1 MIEVCDPD
9 VELDVL
15 KKLIKIHT
23 GHSIKLTKKQTC
35 QVFDDIR
42 SGNVPLPPLIM
53 SSDKT
58 YLLDKKSPLTP
69 GDYETLF
76 DTSSKRVD
84 IKRVARKVGIRQMDQ
99 MTKSQM
105 IDSIG
110 KRLRYMK
117 VHEPVKIGTK
127 RTAPG
132 KVNNVD
138 VDVDVNNTAVNRSNN
153 VNRANNTAVN
163 RVNNTAVNNVN
174 RSFNTNTSVNTRAPV
189 PRTRV
194 NFPKGSLFM
203 TGQKPKFLNGQV
215 SAVKQPTQSI
225 FAGLK
230 QPTGSFFNRILK
242 PKQANFMPS
251 DTFTS
256 AKTGYAF
263 KTGNQGTGYYINTDP
278 LRVQGPMLKPKV
290 LNVPNVPTN
299 IELNNAINKIQK
311 LQLKREQP
319 FINKVKAGVVKRSN
333 VLDEAVKYKTL
344 ETNFITKIEKMSL
357 SNTNRTSIIDRM
369 TTEDLQQLEAEAT
382 LKSGAL
388 QNNEQKMNIILAT
401 LPFINN
407 ASKLTFKARSK
418 AENANINSLIEEAKT
433 ENETKRTAFV
443 SDQKKKFMGMVVNV
457 KLSDGDKTS
466 LEDLI
471 DNKTNLNSLKVRA
484 DNLVEQ
490 RKKEKN
496 ALIKQDLLAYL
507 TPLKINQTNKNSF
520 LTRFNKG
527 ESIDA
532 LKRAAKQREE
542 EVLGGQGENART
554 RLVRNLNALNLNAQ
568 NKNTIMGKFNNGN
581 KNVTKLVEEA
591 KTLKGA
597 RNSGKL
603 DTERQRL
610 LALAKQLGV
619 NENMS
624 KLNSLNNVSAVEARI
639 REAGAEKV
647 QGTFAAKVRGLS
659 TLASM
664 INLNANIQ
672 SDILKLKNNT
682 DLNAMKVRVMS
693 AGKTKLSN
701 RAKSLNVNFSKNIQK
716 LNTVNKLVPLQQ
728 KINDTGAA
736 KQGSKKQKEAARVA
750 QSREQLKSYI
760 SVNTILPQNKRN
772 AFVRQVNLNNTNL
785 LELRKEINSEI
796 QKVKNTKRSKNIDEL
811 KQYLQPLNIDKLKF
825 IQRFETTN
833 ISLENIKVAVNKEVA
848 SKGDLNS
855 KKRALSDKI
864 NTAKSYDVAFNFN
877 TNTNK
882 LNSEENI
889 DKLNRTVDT
898 TIEGAVNRGRNAL
911 SNKIIDAKL
920 TSDFMNKVTNVK
932 TLKNLNAIQKQVE
945 AAITTKSAT
954 NRDEIVKYAKQLRL
968 TNEEIERVT
977 TRETAN
983 TILDQKK
990 RLELT
995 ELLNKE
1001 NVPVTNR
1008 QQFYNKITKNSR
1020 ISNIQA
1026 NITAFMKKKSKENVT
1041 NVETVLDKY
1050 NLKPEDREALLN
1062 NWDAFENMT
1071 VVNLKNKASTLSSQY
1086 KKEKEIALRRHLK
1099 NDLNLANDDINTIM
1113 RNFDANPRNMN
1124 ALHEKVKE
1132 LKGASGEK
1140 VRLTERIRKAREE
1153 NKLNLKFNVNKEN
1166 LKTLNA
1172 KINQAYIG
1180 KGKKDLARRALDR
1193 NINISNNLNAIKSL
1207 NNVQKLKNKL
1217 NGLIGGKRNEDLR
1230 KLEEVLGNLNQENKN
1245 RFLQKFKNENNSLNA
1260 ILQNVQ
1266 KFKNS
1271 KVTQKVANQK
1281 QELYRYLDE
1290 TLNLNVKDRNS
1301 ILFEFNNTKNLD
1313 AMKQKANALKK
1324 TRTSEKI
1331 VENRKKL
1338 EELLKS
1344 MNLTEENKVTLL
1356 AKFDN
1361 APGNLESF
1369 EANAKSLVQ
1378 QRKGDK
1384 RTGERGALMNYMD
1397 SLGLS
1402 GQNKNMIVGFF
1413 DQSPNKTLE
1422 SSKNN
1427 ATSTKQTRNQEK
1439 LENALKNLSSISENN
1454 KTKLRTNLQ
1463 SGTAVNTVLSSAKR
1477 MNANAQSKKYVEQSI
1492 INYVSSKNLGTNG
1505 NKLITNF
1512 KNGLLTANKVKEE
1525 ADKKRVSLNAEIVT
1539 NKKMKLR
1546 EFMKNTLLSNQDKNK
1561 YIDRVQ
1567 LDTKMNNLEKN
1578 IQRVDEDL
1586 KSKRNTFARK
1596 QTELRTFLDGL
1607 TNLSSNQVTKFM
1619 GRVKNKNTDID
1630 RIKREAESI
1639 DKAKKAGKKKTEER
1653 AKPKEENTFNTNKA
1667 LNILNKQRAGEAK
1680 RIERAE
1686 PKEDNTFNANK
1697 AVNNLNKQ
1705 RNEEAKA
1712 KNILNKQKDEEAK
1725 KALNI
1730 LNKQRAGEAKRLE
1743 RAEPKE
1749 ENNFNAN
1756 KAVNNLNKQK
1766 AEEAK
1771 KAKENKNIANASKS
1785 LVAGA
1790 IGKIQAKNNLNKQK
1804 AKENKNIANASK
1816 SLVAGAIGKIQAKE
1830 NAVQKSLNLEPKHKA
1845 ILNKISKYTNQRI
1858 TNFRSRAANPFRSE
1872 AELNKTNAEVNAMI
1886 KLVDDEKIRKG
1897 VEFKIKQ
1904 IEGLTNADVTEFM
1917 NKWKNKTVFNQ
1928 ARKRGAG
1935 RLAGKTK
1942 TEERAKVGDENTFN
1956 SAGEMNRLNLLK
1968 KAKDQVARFGGRI
1981 GKWDPAIKN
1990 AKNSTALTNL
2000 EKKLNKKVELRKEIK
2015 ASQVGAIRKR
2025 GHLEKVM
2032 QLYNDVDRRRKLF
2045 EQQLANIA
2053 GNTKKRELSKYI
2065 VGLNLPAK
2073 NKSNYVKQTNKP
2085 GANLNMI
2092 RVTVNKQIPKTNTKG
2107 YTVNVS
2113 NVNPLFAEPN
2123 KGEKFKVSNVNPL
2136 FAEPK
2141 PPNAPQPNKP
2151 SFRAL
2156 VQKNKEKR
2164 VMNAV
2169 KVAGKKVALSRSSGP
2184 ERVKMARNLAPA
2196 KQENVKK
2203 VVNAVK
2209 LFNRQSATSTINRLK
2224 KLTPAE
2230 KTRYKGQIGSANTK
2244 AVIKEIQES
2253 AVRMDARKKFEE
2265 NAHKKAEVPA
2275 VTLAPKPS
2283 NRQSATSTINRLKK
2297 LTPTEKTKYKG
2308 QIGRANT
2315 QNRIK
2320 EIRVAAEKAAESAK
2334 RMLRR

>member
-138 VDVDVNNTAVNRSNN
+138 VDVDVNNTAVNRSNNVNRVNNTAVNRSNNVNRVNNTAVNRSNN

-920 TSDFMNKVTNVK
+920 TNDFMNKVTNVK

-1384 RTGERGALMNYMD
+1384 RTSERGALMNYMD

-1771 KAKENKNIANASKS
+1771 
-1785 LVAGA
+1785 
-1790 IGKIQAKNNLNKQK
+1790 K

>member
-153 VNRANNTAVN
+153 VNRVNNTAVN
-163 RVNNTAVNNVN
+163 RSNNVNRVNNTAVNRSNNVNRANNTAVNNVN

-290 LNVPNVPTN
+290 LNVPNVPNVPTN

-920 TSDFMNKVTNVK
+920 TNDFMNKVTNVK

-1132 LKGASGEK
+1132 LKGVSGEK

-1384 RTGERGALMNYMD
+1384 RTSERGALMNYMD

-1712 KNILNKQKDEEAK
+1712 KNILNKRKDEEAK

-1771 KAKENKNIANASKS
+1771 
-1785 LVAGA
+1785 
-1790 IGKIQAKNNLNKQK
+1790 K

>member
-138 VDVDVNNTAVNRSNN
+138 VDVDVNNTAVNRSNNVNRVNNTAVNRSNN

-457 KLSDGDKTS
+457 KLSDEDKTS

-920 TSDFMNKVTNVK
+920 TNDFMNKVTNVK

-954 NRDEIVKYAKQLRL
+954 NRDEIVKYAKQLGL

-1384 RTGERGALMNYMD
+1384 RTSERGALMNYMD

-1680 RIERAE
+1680 R
-1686 PKEDNTFNANK
+1686 
-1697 AVNNLNKQ
+1697 
-1705 RNEEAKA
+1705 
-1712 KNILNKQKDEEAK
+1712 
-1725 KALNI
+1725 
-1730 LNKQRAGEAKRLE
+1730 LE

-1771 KAKENKNIANASKS
+1771 
-1785 LVAGA
+1785 
-1790 IGKIQAKNNLNKQK
+1790 K

-2045 EQQLANIA
+2045 EQQLANIT

-2113 NVNPLFAEPN
+2113 NVNPLFMEPN

>member
-1 MIEVCDPD
+1 
-9 VELDVL
+9 
-15 KKLIKIHT
+15 
-23 GHSIKLTKKQTC
+23 
-35 QVFDDIR
+35 
-42 SGNVPLPPLIM
+42 
-53 SSDKT
+53 
-58 YLLDKKSPLTP
+58 
-69 GDYETLF
+69 
-76 DTSSKRVD
+76 
-84 IKRVARKVGIRQMDQ
+84 
-99 MTKSQM
+99 
-105 IDSIG
+105 
-110 KRLRYMK
+110 
-117 VHEPVKIGTK
+117 
-127 RTAPG
+127 
-132 KVNNVD
+132 
-138 VDVDVNNTAVNRSNN
+138 
-153 VNRANNTAVN
+153 
-163 RVNNTAVNNVN
+163 
-174 RSFNTNTSVNTRAPV
+174 
-189 PRTRV
+189 
-194 NFPKGSLFM
+194 
-203 TGQKPKFLNGQV
+203 
-215 SAVKQPTQSI
+215 
-225 FAGLK
+225 
-230 QPTGSFFNRILK
+230 
-242 PKQANFMPS
+242 
-251 DTFTS
+251 
-256 AKTGYAF
+256 
-263 KTGNQGTGYYINTDP
+263 
-278 LRVQGPMLKPKV
+278 
-290 LNVPNVPTN
+290 
-299 IELNNAINKIQK
+299 
-311 LQLKREQP
+311 
-319 FINKVKAGVVKRSN
+319 
-333 VLDEAVKYKTL
+333 
-344 ETNFITKIEKMSL
+344 
-357 SNTNRTSIIDRM
+357 
-369 TTEDLQQLEAEAT
+369 
-382 LKSGAL
+382 
-388 QNNEQKMNIILAT
+388 
-401 LPFINN
+401 
-407 ASKLTFKARSK
+407 
-418 AENANINSLIEEAKT
+418 
-433 ENETKRTAFV
+433 
-443 SDQKKKFMGMVVNV
+443 
-457 KLSDGDKTS
+457 
-466 LEDLI
+466 
-471 DNKTNLNSLKVRA
+471 
-484 DNLVEQ
+484 
-490 RKKEKN
+490 
-496 ALIKQDLLAYL
+496 
-507 TPLKINQTNKNSF
+507 
-520 LTRFNKG
+520 
-527 ESIDA
+527 
-532 LKRAAKQREE
+532 
-542 EVLGGQGENART
+542 
-554 RLVRNLNALNLNAQ
+554 
-568 NKNTIMGKFNNGN
+568 MGKFNNGN

-920 TSDFMNKVTNVK
+920 TNDFMNKVTNVK

-1578 IQRVDEDL
+1578 I
-1586 KSKRNTFARK
+1586 K
-1596 QTELRTFLDGL
+1596 GL
-1607 TNLSSNQVTKFM
+1607 M
-1619 GRVKNKNTDID
+1619 
-1630 RIKREAESI
+1630 
-1639 DKAKKAGKKKTEER
+1639 
-1653 AKPKEENTFNTNKA
+1653 
-1667 LNILNKQRAGEAK
+1667 
-1680 RIERAE
+1680 
-1686 PKEDNTFNANK
+1686 
-1697 AVNNLNKQ
+1697 
-1705 RNEEAKA
+1705 
-1712 KNILNKQKDEEAK
+1712 
-1725 KALNI
+1725 
-1730 LNKQRAGEAKRLE
+1730 
-1743 RAEPKE
+1743 
-1749 ENNFNAN
+1749 
-1756 KAVNNLNKQK
+1756 
-1766 AEEAK
+1766 
-1771 KAKENKNIANASKS
+1771 
-1785 LVAGA
+1785 
-1790 IGKIQAKNNLNKQK
+1790 
-1804 AKENKNIANASK
+1804 
-1816 SLVAGAIGKIQAKE
+1816 
-1830 NAVQKSLNLEPKHKA
+1830 
-1845 ILNKISKYTNQRI
+1845 KISR
-1858 TNFRSRAANPFRSE
+1858 
-1872 AELNKTNAEVNAMI
+1872 
-1886 KLVDDEKIRKG
+1886 
-1897 VEFKIKQ
+1897 
-1904 IEGLTNADVTEFM
+1904 
-1917 NKWKNKTVFNQ
+1917 
-1928 ARKRGAG
+1928 
-1935 RLAGKTK
+1935 
-1942 TEERAKVGDENTFN
+1942 
-1956 SAGEMNRLNLLK
+1956 
-1968 KAKDQVARFGGRI
+1968 
-1981 GKWDPAIKN
+1981 
-1990 AKNSTALTNL
+1990 
-2000 EKKLNKKVELRKEIK
+2000 
-2015 ASQVGAIRKR
+2015 
-2025 GHLEKVM
+2025 
-2032 QLYNDVDRRRKLF
+2032 
-2045 EQQLANIA
+2045 
-2053 GNTKKRELSKYI
+2053 
-2065 VGLNLPAK
+2065 
-2073 NKSNYVKQTNKP
+2073 
-2085 GANLNMI
+2085 
-2092 RVTVNKQIPKTNTKG
+2092 
-2107 YTVNVS
+2107 VNVTHLLVS
-2113 NVNPLFAEPN
+2113 RPN
-2123 KGEKFKVSNVNPL
+2123 YAHSSMVS
-2136 FAEPK
+2136 
-2141 PPNAPQPNKP
+2141 
-2151 SFRAL
+2151 RIL
-2156 VQKNKEKR
+2156 V
-2164 VMNAV
+2164 
-2169 KVAGKKVALSRSSGP
+2169 P
-2184 ERVKMARNLAPA
+2184 
-2196 KQENVKK
+2196 
-2203 VVNAVK
+2203 
-2209 LFNRQSATSTINRLK
+2209 
-2224 KLTPAE
+2224 
-2230 KTRYKGQIGSANTK
+2230 
-2244 AVIKEIQES
+2244 
-2253 AVRMDARKKFEE
+2253 
-2265 NAHKKAEVPA
+2265 
-2275 VTLAPKPS
+2275 
-2283 NRQSATSTINRLKK
+2283 
-2297 LTPTEKTKYKG
+2297 
-2308 QIGRANT
+2308 
-2315 QNRIK
+2315 
-2320 EIRVAAEKAAESAK
+2320 IR
-2334 RMLRR
+2334 

>member
-1 MIEVCDPD
+1 
-9 VELDVL
+9 
-15 KKLIKIHT
+15 
-23 GHSIKLTKKQTC
+23 
-35 QVFDDIR
+35 
-42 SGNVPLPPLIM
+42 
-53 SSDKT
+53 
-58 YLLDKKSPLTP
+58 
-69 GDYETLF
+69 
-76 DTSSKRVD
+76 
-84 IKRVARKVGIRQMDQ
+84 
-99 MTKSQM
+99 
-105 IDSIG
+105 
-110 KRLRYMK
+110 
-117 VHEPVKIGTK
+117 
-127 RTAPG
+127 
-132 KVNNVD
+132 
-138 VDVDVNNTAVNRSNN
+138 
-153 VNRANNTAVN
+153 
-163 RVNNTAVNNVN
+163 
-174 RSFNTNTSVNTRAPV
+174 
-189 PRTRV
+189 
-194 NFPKGSLFM
+194 
-203 TGQKPKFLNGQV
+203 
-215 SAVKQPTQSI
+215 
-225 FAGLK
+225 
-230 QPTGSFFNRILK
+230 
-242 PKQANFMPS
+242 
-251 DTFTS
+251 
-256 AKTGYAF
+256 
-263 KTGNQGTGYYINTDP
+263 
-278 LRVQGPMLKPKV
+278 
-290 LNVPNVPTN
+290 
-299 IELNNAINKIQK
+299 
-311 LQLKREQP
+311 
-319 FINKVKAGVVKRSN
+319 
-333 VLDEAVKYKTL
+333 
-344 ETNFITKIEKMSL
+344 
-357 SNTNRTSIIDRM
+357 
-369 TTEDLQQLEAEAT
+369 
-382 LKSGAL
+382 
-388 QNNEQKMNIILAT
+388 
-401 LPFINN
+401 
-407 ASKLTFKARSK
+407 
-418 AENANINSLIEEAKT
+418 
-433 ENETKRTAFV
+433 
-443 SDQKKKFMGMVVNV
+443 
-457 KLSDGDKTS
+457 
-466 LEDLI
+466 
-471 DNKTNLNSLKVRA
+471 
-484 DNLVEQ
+484 
-490 RKKEKN
+490 
-496 ALIKQDLLAYL
+496 
-507 TPLKINQTNKNSF
+507 LKINQTNKNSF

-920 TSDFMNKVTNVK
+920 TNDFMNKVTNVK

-954 NRDEIVKYAKQLRL
+954 NRDEIVKYAKQLGL

-1271 KVTQKVANQK
+1271 KATQKVANQK

-1384 RTGERGALMNYMD
+1384 RTSERGALMNYMD

-1705 RNEEAKA
+1705 
-1712 KNILNKQKDEEAK
+1712 
-1725 KALNI
+1725 
-1730 LNKQRAGEAKRLE
+1730 
-1743 RAEPKE
+1743 
-1749 ENNFNAN
+1749 
-1756 KAVNNLNKQK
+1756 K

-1771 KAKENKNIANASKS
+1771 
-1785 LVAGA
+1785 
-1790 IGKIQAKNNLNKQK
+1790 K

>member
-138 VDVDVNNTAVNRSNN
+138 VDVDVNNTAVNRSNNVNRVNNTAVNRSNN

-457 KLSDGDKTS
+457 KLSDEDKTS

-920 TSDFMNKVTNVK
+920 TNDFMNKVTNVK

-1331 VENRKKL
+1331 IENRKKL

-1680 RIERAE
+1680 R
-1686 PKEDNTFNANK
+1686 
-1697 AVNNLNKQ
+1697 
-1705 RNEEAKA
+1705 
-1712 KNILNKQKDEEAK
+1712 
-1725 KALNI
+1725 
-1730 LNKQRAGEAKRLE
+1730 LE

-1790 IGKIQAKNNLNKQK
+1790 IGKIQAKNNLNKQKAEEAKK

-2045 EQQLANIA
+2045 EQQLANIT

>member
-138 VDVDVNNTAVNRSNN
+138 VDVDVNNTAVNRSNNVNRVNNTAVNRSNNVNRVNNTAVNRSNN

-920 TSDFMNKVTNVK
+920 TNDFMNKVTNVK

-954 NRDEIVKYAKQLRL
+954 NRDEIVKYAKQLGL

-1132 LKGASGEK
+1132 LKGVSGEK

-1680 RIERAE
+1680 R
-1686 PKEDNTFNANK
+1686 
-1697 AVNNLNKQ
+1697 
-1705 RNEEAKA
+1705 
-1712 KNILNKQKDEEAK
+1712 
-1725 KALNI
+1725 
-1730 LNKQRAGEAKRLE
+1730 LE

-1804 AKENKNIANASK
+1804 AEENKNIANASK

>member
-138 VDVDVNNTAVNRSNN
+138 VDVDVNNTAVNRSNNVNRVNNTAVNRSNNVNRVNNTAVNRSNN

-457 KLSDGDKTS
+457 KLSDEDKTS

-920 TSDFMNKVTNVK
+920 TNDFMNKVTNVK

-1331 VENRKKL
+1331 IENRKKL

-1384 RTGERGALMNYMD
+1384 RTSERGALMNYMD

-1653 AKPKEENTFNTNKA
+1653 AKPKEENTFNTN
-1667 LNILNKQRAGEAK
+1667 
-1680 RIERAE
+1680 
-1686 PKEDNTFNANK
+1686 
-1697 AVNNLNKQ
+1697 
-1705 RNEEAKA
+1705 
-1712 KNILNKQKDEEAK
+1712 

-2045 EQQLANIA
+2045 EQQLANIT